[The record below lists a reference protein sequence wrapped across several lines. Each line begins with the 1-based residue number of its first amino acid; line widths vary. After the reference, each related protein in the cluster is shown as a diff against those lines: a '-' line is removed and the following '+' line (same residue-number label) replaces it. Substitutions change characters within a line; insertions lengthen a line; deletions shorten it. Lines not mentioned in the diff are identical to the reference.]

1 MLIRALGILYPVQVC
16 VGPAEGSL
24 RLPFPCWCFEPLLLL
39 VYLHKSWLLVKC
51 MSWLRAGSPQSC
63 VRFSKETQDYL
74 GSRSPTCVCLPAA
87 PLSPV
92 SKALQ
97 VSGCDHPISVTGHL
111 RAQSWD
117 SAVTCCRTSLSSTRA
132 EQWMDQPKGEGVIE
146 QNQDMSQ
153 AQSRM
158 EGRPSSISRGLQREN
173 VGTKGETEHFP
184 ERRERDMVLQIWNFD
199 QTQDKMNGKHCTSDT
214 LVKCLTPNTRKQ
226 PKSFQ
231 RVWHPTSLSQS
242 TYLKTV
248 EPNIESLRE
257 VHYQV
262 DGDESI

>member
-1 MLIRALGILYPVQVC
+1 MLLRALGILYPVQVC

-24 RLPFPCWCFEPLLLL
+24 SLPFPCWCFEPLLLL
-39 VYLHKSWLLVKC
+39 VYLHKRWLLVKC
-51 MSWLRAGSPQSC
+51 MSWLSAGSLLSC

-87 PLSPV
+87 SLSPV

-158 EGRPSSISRGLQREN
+158 EGRPAPSAGVSRERTWAQRE
-173 VGTKGETEHFP
+173 
-184 ERRERDMVLQIWNFD
+184 
-199 QTQDKMNGKHCTSDT
+199 
-214 LVKCLTPNTRKQ
+214 KQ
-226 PKSFQ
+226 NIFQ
-231 RVWHPTSLSQS
+231 REAKET
-242 TYLKTV
+242 
-248 EPNIESLRE
+248 
-257 VHYQV
+257 
-262 DGDESI
+262 